1 MISKPWNI
9 HCVKSV
15 HIRSFS
21 GPHFPAFELNT
32 KDTEYLSIFCQN
44 AGKCGPEKLRNGHFS
59 RSDTEWNWWISCT
72 FSLGKIPKFRLIS
85 CCGNFVEAPSF
96 RRVSGQSRNFGISS
110 SSSFNNLF
118 WNQFIFENIHR
129 KKINNFSLIFCCRK
143 ELISEAC
150 LEPN

>member
-1 MISKPWNI
+1 MFVFGDFLVRIFPHSNWIQKIQNI
-9 HCVKSV
+9 YPYSV
-15 HIRSFS
+15 RMRENADQKNS
-21 GPHFPAFELNT
+21 
-32 KDTEYLSIFCQN
+32 EY
-44 AGKCGPEKLRNGHFS
+44 GHFS